1 MPLLFVNTL
10 RMKKIILPALL
21 ASFGF
26 LKAQEKPKDSIT
38 QLNEVVLS
46 AVRAKTNGGFTN
58 STITAKELAPRNL
71 GQDVPALLNF
81 MPAVVTTSDA
91 GTGIGYSGI
100 RVRGSDATRVNV
112 TLNGIPYND
121 PESQGTFWVNLPD
134 FFSSVSSIQL
144 QRGVGTSTNGAGAFG
159 ASLAIN
165 TENTSYVPSL
175 NYALSAGNFG
185 TLKNTLEFNSGRL
198 NNIFEFNG
206 RLSKIQSDGYV
217 DRASV
222 DLKSYFLQGSFFSN
236 KTTVKA
242 LVFGGNEK
250 TYQSWNGIDPFTLE
264 EDRTYNSAG
273 FYIDAN
279 GNERFYDNETDN
291 YQQDHA
297 QLHVNTKWNSNW
309 QTNIAL
315 HYTKG
320 KGYYENF
327 IKQASLVDYS
337 LATSGD
343 ETTNLVRQKWLDNDF
358 FGTTYSATYSK
369 NQWQVIAG
377 GAMNRYEGAHFGK
390 VVWSQLAPN
399 ANPDDRYYDFMS
411 IKTDVTNYVK
421 VDKSWSNGI
430 TVFADMQLRNVGYKT
445 DGVQENPIDDTFNF
459 FNPKAGI
466 TYDLNTKNNFY
477 LSVAKAQR
485 EPNRTDY
492 EYGEVKPEELLD
504 YELGWRYNTRKLRL
518 NANAY
523 YMDYTNQL
531 ILTGNLDDVGNPIRS
546 NTAQSY
552 RMGVELE
559 AALPLSEKFTWQS
572 NLSLSKNTNENLQI
586 NGENIGDKQI
596 AFSPSVVGASN
607 LTFTPLNNISFSW
620 LSKFVGEQYI
630 NNIELADAKLP
641 SYWVNDLNISYTILP
656 KKGFKEIQVNAL
668 VNNFLNRKYVSNG
681 YMYDIYPYFY
691 PQAGAHFLIGVNFF
705 L

>member
-134 FFSSVSSIQL
+134 FSSSVSSIQL

-315 HYTKG
+315 HNTKG

-705 L
+705 I

>member
-1 MPLLFVNTL
+1 
-10 RMKKIILPALL
+10 MKKIILPALL

-71 GQDVPALLNF
+71 GQDVPTLLNF
-81 MPAVVTTSDA
+81 MPAVVTTSDT

-134 FFSSVSSIQL
+134 FSSSVSSIQL

-198 NNIFEFNG
+198 NNNFEFNG

-236 KTTVKA
+236 KTTIKA

-250 TYQSWNGIDPFTLE
+250 TYQSWNGIDPFTME

-291 YQQDHA
+291 YQQEHA
-297 QLHVNTKWNSNW
+297 QLHVNTKWNSDW
-309 QTNIAL
+309 QTNVAL

-327 IKQASLVDYS
+327 IQQASLVDYG

-399 ANPDDRYYDFMS
+399 ANPGDRYYDFMS

-421 VDKSWSNGI
+421 VDKFWSNGI

-504 YELGWRYNTRKLRL
+504 YELGWRYNTKKLRL

-546 NTAQSY
+546 NTEQSY

-586 NGENIGDKQI
+586 NGENIGNKQI
-596 AFSPSVVGASN
+596 AFSPSVVGVSN
-607 LTFTPLNNISFSW
+607 FTFTPLKNISFSW
-620 LSKFVGEQYI
+620 LSKFVGEQYM

-681 YMYDIYPYFY
+681 YMYDIYPYYY

>member
-1 MPLLFVNTL
+1 MPLLFVNIL

-71 GQDVPALLNF
+71 GQDVPTLLNF
-81 MPAVVTTSDA
+81 MPAVVTTSDT

-134 FFSSVSSIQL
+134 FSSSVSSIQL

-198 NNIFEFNG
+198 NNNFEFNG

-236 KTTVKA
+236 KTTIKA

-250 TYQSWNGIDPFTLE
+250 TYQSWNGIDPFTME

-291 YQQDHA
+291 YQQEHA
-297 QLHVNTKWNSNW
+297 QLHVNTKWNSDW
-309 QTNIAL
+309 QTNVAL

-327 IKQASLVDYS
+327 IQQASLVDYG

-399 ANPDDRYYDFMS
+399 ANPGDRYYDFMS

-421 VDKSWSNGI
+421 VDKFWSNGI

-504 YELGWRYNTRKLRL
+504 YELGWRYNTKKLRL

-546 NTAQSY
+546 NTEQSY

-586 NGENIGDKQI
+586 NGENIGNKQI
-596 AFSPSVVGASN
+596 AFSPSVVGVSN
-607 LTFTPLNNISFSW
+607 FTFTPLKNISFSW
-620 LSKFVGEQYI
+620 LSKFVGEQYM

-681 YMYDIYPYFY
+681 YMYDIYPYYY

>member
-1 MPLLFVNTL
+1 MPLLFVNIL

-26 LKAQEKPKDSIT
+26 LKAQEKAKDSIT

-134 FFSSVSSIQL
+134 FSSSVSSIQL

-165 TENTSYVPSL
+165 TENTSYAPSL
-175 NYALSAGNFG
+175 NYALSAGSFG
-185 TLKNTLEFNSGRL
+185 TLKNTLEFNSGRF
-198 NNIFEFNG
+198 NNNFEFNG

-291 YQQDHA
+291 YKQDHA
-297 QLHVNTKWNSNW
+297 QLHVNTKWNSDW
-309 QTNIAL
+309 QTNVAL

-327 IKQASLVDYS
+327 IQQASLVDYG

-399 ANPDDRYYDFMS
+399 SNPDDRYYDFMS

-504 YELGWRYNTRKLRL
+504 YELGWRYNTKKLRL

-546 NTAQSY
+546 NTEQSY

-572 NLSLSKNTNENLQI
+572 NLSLSKNTNVNLQI

-607 LTFTPLNNISFSW
+607 LTFTPLKNISFSW

-630 NNIELADAKLP
+630 NNIELADAKLQ

-691 PQAGAHFLIGVNFF
+691 PQAGAHFLVGVNFF

>member
-1 MPLLFVNTL
+1 
-10 RMKKIILPALL
+10 MKKIILPALL

-26 LKAQEKPKDSIT
+26 LKAQEKAKDSIT

-134 FFSSVSSIQL
+134 FSSSVSSIQL

-198 NNIFEFNG
+198 NNNFEFNG

-222 DLKSYFLQGSFFSN
+222 DLKSYFLQGSFFNN

-250 TYQSWNGIDPFTLE
+250 TYQSWNGIDPFTME

-309 QTNIAL
+309 QTNVAL

-327 IKQASLVDYS
+327 IQQASLVDYG

-358 FGTTYSATYSK
+358 FGTTYSATYRK

-504 YELGWRYNTRKLRL
+504 YELGWRYNTKKLRL

-546 NTAQSY
+546 NTEQSY

-572 NLSLSKNTNENLQI
+572 NLSLSKNTNVNLQI

-607 LTFTPLNNISFSW
+607 LTFTPLKSISFSW
-620 LSKFVGEQYI
+620 LSKFVGEQYM

-681 YMYDIYPYFY
+681 YMYDIYPYYY

>member
-1 MPLLFVNTL
+1 MPLLFVNIL

-26 LKAQEKPKDSIT
+26 LKAQEKAKDSIT

-134 FFSSVSSIQL
+134 FSSSVSSIQL

-198 NNIFEFNG
+198 NNNFEFNG

-222 DLKSYFLQGSFFSN
+222 DLKSYFLQGSFFNN

-250 TYQSWNGIDPFTLE
+250 TYQSWNGIDPFTME

-309 QTNIAL
+309 QTNVAL

-327 IKQASLVDYS
+327 IQQASLVDYG

-358 FGTTYSATYSK
+358 FGTTYSATYRK

-504 YELGWRYNTRKLRL
+504 YELGWRYNTKKLRL

-546 NTAQSY
+546 NTEQSY

-572 NLSLSKNTNENLQI
+572 NLSLSKNTNVNLQI

-607 LTFTPLNNISFSW
+607 LTFTPLKSISFSW
-620 LSKFVGEQYI
+620 LSKFVGEQYM

-681 YMYDIYPYFY
+681 YMYDIYPYYY

>member
-1 MPLLFVNTL
+1 LPLLFVNIL

-71 GQDVPALLNF
+71 GQDVPTLLNF

-134 FFSSVSSIQL
+134 FSSSVSSIQL

-198 NNIFEFNG
+198 NNNFEFNG

-236 KTTVKA
+236 KTTIKA

-250 TYQSWNGIDPFTLE
+250 TYQSWNGIDPFTME

-291 YQQDHA
+291 YQQEHA
-297 QLHVNTKWNSNW
+297 QLHVNTKWNSDW
-309 QTNIAL
+309 QTNVAL

-327 IKQASLVDYS
+327 IQQASLVDYS

-504 YELGWRYNTRKLRL
+504 YELGWRYNTKKLRL

-546 NTAQSY
+546 NTEQSY

>member
-1 MPLLFVNTL
+1 
-10 RMKKIILPALL
+10 MKKIILPALL

-134 FFSSVSSIQL
+134 FSSSVSSIQL

-198 NNIFEFNG
+198 NNNFEFNG

-236 KTTVKA
+236 KTTIKA

-250 TYQSWNGIDPFTLE
+250 TYQSWNGIDPFTME

-291 YQQDHA
+291 YQQEHA
-297 QLHVNTKWNSNW
+297 QLHVNTKWNSDW
-309 QTNIAL
+309 QTNVAL

-327 IKQASLVDYS
+327 IQQASLVDYG

-399 ANPDDRYYDFMS
+399 ANPGDRYYDFMS

-421 VDKSWSNGI
+421 VDKFWSNGI

-504 YELGWRYNTRKLRL
+504 YELGWRYNTKKLRL

-546 NTAQSY
+546 NTEQSY

-586 NGENIGDKQI
+586 NGENIGNKQI
-596 AFSPSVVGASN
+596 AFSPSVVGVSN
-607 LTFTPLNNISFSW
+607 FTFTPLKNISFSW
-620 LSKFVGEQYI
+620 LSKFVGEQYM

>member
-1 MPLLFVNTL
+1 MPLLFVNIL

-71 GQDVPALLNF
+71 GQDVPTLLNF

-134 FFSSVSSIQL
+134 FSSSVSSIQL

-198 NNIFEFNG
+198 NNNFEFNG

-236 KTTVKA
+236 KTTIKA

-250 TYQSWNGIDPFTLE
+250 TYQSWNGIDPFTME

-291 YQQDHA
+291 YQQEHA
-297 QLHVNTKWNSNW
+297 QLHVNTKWNSDW
-309 QTNIAL
+309 QTNVAL

-327 IKQASLVDYS
+327 IQQASLVDYG

-399 ANPDDRYYDFMS
+399 ANPGDRYYDFMS

-421 VDKSWSNGI
+421 VDKFWSNGI

-504 YELGWRYNTRKLRL
+504 YELGWRYNTKKLRL

-546 NTAQSY
+546 NTEQSY

-586 NGENIGDKQI
+586 NGENIGNKQI
-596 AFSPSVVGASN
+596 AFSPSVVGVSN
-607 LTFTPLNNISFSW
+607 FTFTPLKNISFSW
-620 LSKFVGEQYI
+620 LSKFVGEQYM

-681 YMYDIYPYFY
+681 YMYDIYPYYY